1 MEEKVLQ
8 LTLAYTPREQQRKL
22 HFDQTRFKICV
33 SHRRWGKSVYAI
45 TELLT
50 KALNI
55 KTERNDGRFMYLA
68 PYYRQAKQV
77 AWDYLCYYTK
87 DLPGTKIN
95 HTELRVDLINGS
107 RIRLAGAGDDP
118 DALRGIFL
126 DGIVLDEYA
135 DMSPRVWSEV
145 CRPALVDR
153 KGWAIF
159 IGTPKGKNHFWQLYE
174 NVENQEDWARYLF
187 KASETGVVDPEEL
200 EAARKEMGEDEYQ
213 QEFEC
218 SWSAAIKGSY
228 YGSIIEEAEKQ
239 NRITKVEVD
248 PALPVHVAWDLG
260 ISDSCSLWF
269 FQVTMGEVR
278 FVDFYEHSGVGL
290 EHYVKVMEQK
300 GYWYGDD
307 WLPHDAKV
315 RELGTGRTR
324 AETLVN
330 MGRRPRI
337 VTNHKVEDGINAA
350 RLLLHHC
357 WFDELNCEQGINSL
371 RSYQREWDD
380 VKRVFR
386 KTPLHNWA
394 SHAADSFRYASM
406 AYRNIQPE
414 KKVPGL
420 QETLLQKSTLDEMWN
435 IHDKETLSEL
445 EPRI

>member
-1 MEEKVLQ
+1 MDIEIPY
-8 LTLAYTPREQQRKL
+8 APRPQQFNL
-22 HFDQTRFKICV
+22 HADPSRFKICV

-45 TELLT
+45 TELLR
-50 KALNI
+50 KALEI
-55 KTERNDGRFMYLA
+55 QTERSDGRFMYLA

-77 AWDYLCYYTK
+77 AWDYLCYYTR
-87 DLPGTKIN
+87 DIPGTKIN
-95 HTELRVDLINGS
+95 QSELRVDLINGS

-135 DMSPRVWSEV
+135 DMSPRVWSEI

-174 NVENQEDWARYLF
+174 NAEKDKEWTRYLF
-187 KASETGVVDPEEL
+187 KASETGVVAPEEL
-200 EAARKEMGEDEYQ
+200 EAARKEMGEDEFQ

-228 YGSIIEEAEKQ
+228 YGSIIEEAESDG
-239 NRITKVEVD
+239 RVSKVEVD

-420 QETLLQKSTLDEMWN
+420 QETLLQKSTLEEMWN

>member
-1 MEEKVLQ
+1 MDIEIPY
-8 LTLAYTPREQQRKL
+8 APRPQQFNL
-22 HFDQTRFKICV
+22 HADPSRFKICV

-45 TELLT
+45 TELLR
-50 KALNI
+50 KALEI
-55 KTERNDGRFMYLA
+55 QTERSDGRFMYLA

-77 AWDYLCYYTK
+77 AWDYLCYYTR
-87 DLPGTKIN
+87 DIPGTKIN
-95 HTELRVDLINGS
+95 QSELRVDLINGS

-135 DMSPRVWSEV
+135 DMSPRVWSEI

-174 NVENQEDWARYLF
+174 NAEKDKEWTRYLF
-187 KASETGVVDPEEL
+187 KASETGVVAPEEL
-200 EAARKEMGEDEYQ
+200 VAARKEMGEDEFQ

-228 YGSIIEEAEKQ
+228 YGSIIEEAESDG
-239 NRITKVEVD
+239 RVSKVEVD

-330 MGRRPRI
+330 MGSRPRM

-435 IHDKETLSEL
+435 IHDKETFSEL

>member
-1 MEEKVLQ
+1 MDIEIPY
-8 LTLAYTPREQQRKL
+8 APRPQQFNL
-22 HFDQTRFKICV
+22 HADPSRFKICV

-45 TELLT
+45 TELLR
-50 KALNI
+50 KALEI
-55 KTERNDGRFMYLA
+55 QTERSDGRFMYLA

-77 AWDYLCYYTK
+77 AWDYLCYYTR
-87 DLPGTKIN
+87 DIPGTKIN
-95 HTELRVDLINGS
+95 QSELRVDLINGS

-135 DMSPRVWSEV
+135 DMSPRVWSEI

-174 NVENQEDWARYLF
+174 NAEKDKEWTRYLF
-187 KASETGVVDPEEL
+187 KASETGVVAPEEL
-200 EAARKEMGEDEYQ
+200 EAARKEMGEDEFQ

-228 YGSIIEEAEKQ
+228 YGSIIEEAESDG
-239 NRITKVEVD
+239 RVSKVEVD

>member
-1 MEEKVLQ
+1 MDIEIPY
-8 LTLAYTPREQQRKL
+8 APRPQQFNL
-22 HFDQTRFKICV
+22 HADPSRFKICV

-45 TELLT
+45 TELLR
-50 KALNI
+50 KALEI
-55 KTERNDGRFMYLA
+55 QTERSDGRFMYLA

-77 AWDYLCYYTK
+77 AWDYLCYYTR
-87 DLPGTKIN
+87 DIPGTKIN
-95 HTELRVDLINGS
+95 QSELRVDLINGS

-135 DMSPRVWSEV
+135 DMSPRVWSEI

-174 NVENQEDWARYLF
+174 NAEKDKEWTRYLF
-187 KASETGVVDPEEL
+187 KASETGVVAPEEL
-200 EAARKEMGEDEYQ
+200 EAARKEMGEDEFQ

-228 YGSIIEEAEKQ
+228 YGSIIEEAESDG
-239 NRITKVEVD
+239 RVSKVEVD

-324 AETLVN
+324 AETLIN

-414 KKVPGL
+414 KKTIGL

-435 IHDKETLSEL
+435 IHDKENINNLK
-445 EPRI
+445 PRI

>member
-1 MEEKVLQ
+1 
-8 LTLAYTPREQQRKL
+8 
-22 HFDQTRFKICV
+22 
-33 SHRRWGKSVYAI
+33 
-45 TELLT
+45 
-50 KALNI
+50 
-55 KTERNDGRFMYLA
+55 MYLA

-77 AWDYLCYYTK
+77 ALDYLCYYTK
-87 DLPGTKIN
+87 DMPGTKIN
-95 HTELRVDLINGS
+95 QSELRVDLINGS

-126 DGIVLDEYA
+126 DGVVLDEYA
-135 DMSPRVWSEV
+135 DMSPRVWSEII
-145 CRPALVDR
+145 RPALVDR

-159 IGTPKGKNHFWQLYE
+159 IGTPKGKNHFWRLF
-174 NVENQEDWARYLF
+174 EDTKTDPEWFRKIYR
-187 KASETGVVDPEEL
+187 ASETKVLDQKEL
-200 EAARKEMGEDEYQ
+200 DAARKEMGDDEYK

-228 YGSIIEEAEKQ
+228 YGAIIEDAEKE
-239 NRITKVEVD
+239 NRITQVEVD

-269 FQVTMGEVR
+269 FQVTLGEVR

-324 AETLVN
+324 AETLIN

-337 VTNHKVEDGINAA
+337 VPNHKVEDGINAA
-350 RLLLHHC
+350 RLLLQHC
-357 WFDELNCEQGINSL
+357 YFDELNCEQGINAL

-394 SHAADSFRYASM
+394 SHASDSFRYAAM
-406 AYRNIQPE
+406 AYRNIKPE
-414 KKVPGL
+414 KKKPDL
-420 QETLLQKSTLDEMWN
+420 QETLLQQSTLDEMWN
-435 IHDKETLSEL
+435 IHDKERNNLL

>member
-1 MEEKVLQ
+1 MDIEIPY
-8 LTLAYTPREQQRKL
+8 APRPQQFNL
-22 HFDQTRFKICV
+22 HADPSRFKICV

-45 TELLT
+45 TELLR
-50 KALNI
+50 KALEI
-55 KTERNDGRFMYLA
+55 QTERSDGRFMYLA

-77 AWDYLCYYTK
+77 AWDYLCYYTR
-87 DLPGTKIN
+87 DIPGTKIN
-95 HTELRVDLINGS
+95 QSELRVDLINGS

-135 DMSPRVWSEV
+135 DMSPRVWSEI

-174 NVENQEDWARYLF
+174 NAEKDKEWTRYLF
-187 KASETGVVDPEEL
+187 KASETGVVAPEEL
-200 EAARKEMGEDEYQ
+200 EAARKEMGEDEFQ

-228 YGSIIEEAEKQ
+228 YGSIIEEAESDG
-239 NRITKVEVD
+239 RVSKVEVD

-290 EHYVKVMEQK
+290 EHYVKVMDQK

>member
-1 MEEKVLQ
+1 MDIEIPY
-8 LTLAYTPREQQRKL
+8 APRPQQFNL
-22 HFDQTRFKICV
+22 HADPSRFKICV

-45 TELLT
+45 TELLR
-50 KALNI
+50 KALEI
-55 KTERNDGRFMYLA
+55 QTERSDGRFMYLA

-77 AWDYLCYYTK
+77 AWDYLCYYTR
-87 DLPGTKIN
+87 DIPGTKIN
-95 HTELRVDLINGS
+95 QSELRVDLINGS

-228 YGSIIEEAEKQ
+228 YGSIIEEAE
-239 NRITKVEVD
+239 NDGRVSKVEVD

-290 EHYVKVMEQK
+290 EHYVKVMDQK

>member
-1 MEEKVLQ
+1 VKIEIP
-8 LTLAYTPREQQRKL
+8 YTPRPQQYEL
-22 HFDQTRFKICV
+22 HADKSRFKICV
-33 SHRRWGKSVYAI
+33 SHRRWGKSVYAV
-45 TELLT
+45 TELLRH
-50 KALNI
+50 ALEI
-55 KTERNDGRFMYLA
+55 KTERGDGRFMYLA

-77 AWDYLCYYTK
+77 AWDYLCYYTR
-87 DLPGTKIN
+87 DIPGTRIN
-95 HTELRVDLINGS
+95 QSELRVDLVNGS

-118 DALRGIFL
+118 DALRGIYL
-126 DGIVLDEYA
+126 DGVVLDEYA
-135 DMSPRVWSEV
+135 DMSPRVWSEIV
-145 CRPALVDR
+145 RPSLVDR
-153 KGWAIF
+153 RGWAIF
-159 IGTPKGKNHFWQLYE
+159 IGTPKGKNHFWRLYE
-174 NVENQEDWARYLF
+174 DVREDPEWCRRIYR
-187 KASETGVVDPEEL
+187 ASETGVLDPKEL
-200 EAARKEMGEDEYQ
+200 EAARREMGDDEFM

-218 SWSAAIKGSY
+218 SWTAAIKGSY
-228 YGSIIEEAEKQ
+228 YGGLVDDAEKEG
-239 NRITKVEVD
+239 RIARVEVD
-248 PALPVHVAWDLG
+248 TALPVHVSWDLG

-278 FVDFYEHSGVGL
+278 IVDFYEHSGVGL
-290 EHYVKVMEQK
+290 EHYVKVMEAK

-394 SHAADSFRYASM
+394 SHAADSFRYLAM
-406 AYRNIQPE
+406 AYRNLKP
-414 KKVPGL
+414 KAKAPDF
-420 QETLLQKSTLDEMWN
+420 QEELVKMPSLDEMWD
-435 IHDKETLSEL
+435 IHDNTRSNDLG
-445 EPRI
+445 PRI

>member
-1 MEEKVLQ
+1 MDIEIPY
-8 LTLAYTPREQQRKL
+8 APRPQQFNL
-22 HFDQTRFKICV
+22 HADPSRFKICV

-45 TELLT
+45 TELLR
-50 KALNI
+50 KALEI
-55 KTERNDGRFMYLA
+55 QTERSDGRFMYLA

-77 AWDYLCYYTK
+77 AWDYLCYYTR
-87 DLPGTKIN
+87 DIPGTKIN
-95 HTELRVDLINGS
+95 QSELRVDLINGS

-135 DMSPRVWSEV
+135 DMSPRVWSEI

-174 NVENQEDWARYLF
+174 NAEKDKEWTRYLF
-187 KASETGVVDPEEL
+187 KASETGVVAPEEL
-200 EAARKEMGEDEYQ
+200 VAARKEMGEDEFQ

-228 YGSIIEEAEKQ
+228 YGSIIEEAESDG
-239 NRITKVEVD
+239 RVSKVEVD

-435 IHDKETLSEL
+435 IHDKENINNLK
-445 EPRI
+445 PRI

>member
-1 MEEKVLQ
+1 MDIEIPY
-8 LTLAYTPREQQRKL
+8 APRPQQFNL
-22 HFDQTRFKICV
+22 HADPSRFKICV

-45 TELLT
+45 TELLR
-50 KALNI
+50 KALEI
-55 KTERNDGRFMYLA
+55 QTERSDGRFMYLA

-77 AWDYLCYYTK
+77 AWDYLCYYTR
-87 DLPGTKIN
+87 DIPGTKIN
-95 HTELRVDLINGS
+95 QSELRVDLINGS

-135 DMSPRVWSEV
+135 DMSPRVWSEI

-174 NVENQEDWARYLF
+174 NAEKDKEWTRYLF
-187 KASETGVVDPEEL
+187 KASETGVVAPEEL
-200 EAARKEMGEDEYQ
+200 VAARKEMGEDEFQ
-213 QEFEC
+213 QEVEC

-228 YGSIIEEAEKQ
+228 YGSIIEEAESDG
-239 NRITKVEVD
+239 RVSKVEVD

-435 IHDKETLSEL
+435 IHDKETFSEL

>member
-1 MEEKVLQ
+1 MDIEIPY
-8 LTLAYTPREQQRKL
+8 APRPQQFNL
-22 HFDQTRFKICV
+22 HADPSRFKICV

-45 TELLT
+45 TELLR
-50 KALNI
+50 KALEI
-55 KTERNDGRFMYLA
+55 QTERSDGRFMYLA

-77 AWDYLCYYTK
+77 AWDYLCYYTR
-87 DLPGTKIN
+87 DIPGTKIN
-95 HTELRVDLINGS
+95 QSELRVDLINGS

-174 NVENQEDWARYLF
+174 NAEKDKEWTRYLF
-187 KASETGVVDPEEL
+187 KASETGVVAPEEL
-200 EAARKEMGEDEYQ
+200 VAARKEMGEDEFQ

-228 YGSIIEEAEKQ
+228 YGSIIEEAESDG
-239 NRITKVEVD
+239 RVSKVEVD

-324 AETLVN
+324 AETLIN

-357 WFDELNCEQGINSL
+357 HFDELNCEQGINSL

-435 IHDKETLSEL
+435 IHDKENINNLK
-445 EPRI
+445 PRI

>member
-1 MEEKVLQ
+1 MDIEIPY
-8 LTLAYTPREQQRKL
+8 APRPQQFNL
-22 HFDQTRFKICV
+22 HADPSRFKICV

-45 TELLT
+45 TELLR
-50 KALNI
+50 KALEI
-55 KTERNDGRFMYLA
+55 QTERSDGRFMYLA

-87 DLPGTKIN
+87 DMPGTKIN
-95 HTELRVDLINGS
+95 QSELRVDLINGS

-135 DMSPRVWSEV
+135 DMSPRVWSEI

-174 NVENQEDWARYLF
+174 NAEKDKEWTRYLF
-187 KASETGVVDPEEL
+187 KASETGVVAPEEL
-200 EAARKEMGEDEYQ
+200 VAARKEMGEDEFQ

-228 YGSIIEEAEKQ
+228 YGSIIEEAESDG
-239 NRITKVEVD
+239 RVSKVEVD

-290 EHYVKVMEQK
+290 EHYVKVMDQK

-435 IHDKETLSEL
+435 IHDKENINNLK
-445 EPRI
+445 PRI

>member
-1 MEEKVLQ
+1 MDIEIPY
-8 LTLAYTPREQQRKL
+8 APRPQQFNL
-22 HFDQTRFKICV
+22 HADPSRFKICV

-45 TELLT
+45 TELLR
-50 KALNI
+50 KALEI
-55 KTERNDGRFMYLA
+55 QTERSDGRFMYLA

-77 AWDYLCYYTK
+77 AWDYLCYYTR
-87 DLPGTKIN
+87 DIPGTKIN
-95 HTELRVDLINGS
+95 QSELRVDLINGS

-135 DMSPRVWSEV
+135 DMSPRVWSEI

-174 NVENQEDWARYLF
+174 NAEKDKEWTRYLF
-187 KASETGVVDPEEL
+187 KASETGVVAPEEL
-200 EAARKEMGEDEYQ
+200 VAARKEMGDDEYQ

-228 YGSIIEEAEKQ
+228 YGAIIEDAEKE
-239 NRITKVEVD
+239 NRIIQVEVD

-357 WFDELNCEQGINSL
+357 WFDELKESS
-371 RSYQREWDD
+371 RA
-380 VKRVFR
+380 
-386 KTPLHNWA
+386 T
-394 SHAADSFRYASM
+394 
-406 AYRNIQPE
+406 RNTFT
-414 KKVPGL
+414 KKY
-420 QETLLQKSTLDEMWN
+420 T
-435 IHDKETLSEL
+435 
-445 EPRI
+445 

>member
-1 MEEKVLQ
+1 MDIEIPY
-8 LTLAYTPREQQRKL
+8 APRPQQFNL
-22 HFDQTRFKICV
+22 HADPSRFKICV

-45 TELLT
+45 TELLR
-50 KALNI
+50 KALEI
-55 KTERNDGRFMYLA
+55 QTERSDGRFMYLA

-77 AWDYLCYYTK
+77 AWDYLCYYTR
-87 DLPGTKIN
+87 DIPGTKIN
-95 HTELRVDLINGS
+95 QSELRVDLINGS

-135 DMSPRVWSEV
+135 DMSPRVWSEI

-174 NVENQEDWARYLF
+174 NAEKDKEWTRYLF
-187 KASETGVVDPEEL
+187 KASETGVVAPEEL
-200 EAARKEMGEDEYQ
+200 EAARKEMGEDEFQ

-228 YGSIIEEAEKQ
+228 YGSIIEEAESDG
-239 NRITKVEVD
+239 RVSKVEVD

-337 VTNHKVEDGINAA
+337 VPNHKVEDGINAA

-357 WFDELNCEQGINSL
+357 WFDELNCEQGINAL

>member
-1 MEEKVLQ
+1 MKEKVLQ
-8 LTLAYTPREQQRKL
+8 VKLAYTPREQQSQL
-22 HFDQTRFKICV
+22 HSDPTRFKICV

-77 AWDYLCYYTK
+77 AWDYLCYYTRN
-87 DLPGTKIN
+87 LPGTKIN

-126 DGIVLDEYA
+126 DGIILDEYA
-135 DMSPRVWSEV
+135 DMSPRVWSEII
-145 CRPALVDR
+145 RPALVDR

-174 NVENQEDWARYLF
+174 DAPNDDEWTRYLYR
-187 KASETGVVDPEEL
+187 ASETKVLPQKEL
-200 EAARKEMGEDEYQ
+200 DAARREMGEDEYQ

-228 YGSIIEEAEKQ
+228 YGSIIENAEKE
-239 NRITKVEVD
+239 NRITKIEVD
-248 PALPVHVAWDLG
+248 QSIPVHVSWDLG

-337 VTNHKVEDGINAA
+337 VPNHKVEDGINAA
-350 RLLLHHC
+350 RLLLGSC
-357 WFDELNCEQGINSL
+357 YFDELNCDDGINSL

-380 VKRVFR
+380 VRRVFR

-394 SHAADSFRYASM
+394 SHASDSFRYAAM
-406 AYRNIQPE
+406 AYKNLQPV
-414 KKVPGL
+414 KKEPTL
-420 QETLLQKSTLDEMWN
+420 QEVLKKQSTLDEMWN
-435 IHDKETLSEL
+435 LHHKKKLNSM

>member
-1 MEEKVLQ
+1 MDIEIPY
-8 LTLAYTPREQQRKL
+8 APRPQQFNL
-22 HFDQTRFKICV
+22 HADPSRFKICV

-45 TELLT
+45 TELLR
-50 KALNI
+50 KALEI
-55 KTERNDGRFMYLA
+55 QTERSDGRFMYLA

-87 DLPGTKIN
+87 DMPGTKIN
-95 HTELRVDLINGS
+95 QSELRVDLINGS

-135 DMSPRVWSEV
+135 DMSPRVWSEI

-174 NVENQEDWARYLF
+174 NAEKDKEWTRYLF
-187 KASETGVVDPEEL
+187 KASETGVVAPEEL
-200 EAARKEMGEDEYQ
+200 VAARKEMGEDEFQ

-228 YGSIIEEAEKQ
+228 YGSIIEEAESDG
-239 NRITKVEVD
+239 RVSKVEVD

-435 IHDKETLSEL
+435 IHDKETFSEL

>member
-1 MEEKVLQ
+1 MDIEIPY
-8 LTLAYTPREQQRKL
+8 APRPQQFNL
-22 HFDQTRFKICV
+22 HADPSRFKICV

-45 TELLT
+45 TELLR
-50 KALNI
+50 KALEI
-55 KTERNDGRFMYLA
+55 QTERSDGRFMYLA

-77 AWDYLCYYTK
+77 AWDYLCYYTR
-87 DLPGTKIN
+87 DIPGTKIN
-95 HTELRVDLINGS
+95 QSELRVDLINGS

-135 DMSPRVWSEV
+135 DMSPRVWSEI

-174 NVENQEDWARYLF
+174 NAEKDKEWTRYLF
-187 KASETGVVDPEEL
+187 KASETGVVAPEEL
-200 EAARKEMGEDEYQ
+200 VAARKEMGEDEFQ

-228 YGSIIEEAEKQ
+228 YGSIIEEAESDG
-239 NRITKVEVD
+239 RVSKVEVD

-324 AETLVN
+324 AETLIN

-357 WFDELNCEQGINSL
+357 HFDELNCEQGINSL

-414 KKVPGL
+414 KKTIGL

-435 IHDKETLSEL
+435 IHDKENINNLK
-445 EPRI
+445 PRI

>member
-1 MEEKVLQ
+1 MDIEIPY
-8 LTLAYTPREQQRKL
+8 APRPQQFNL
-22 HFDQTRFKICV
+22 HADPSRFKICV

-45 TELLT
+45 TELLR
-50 KALNI
+50 KALEI
-55 KTERNDGRFMYLA
+55 QTERSDGRFMYLA

-77 AWDYLCYYTK
+77 AWDYLCYYTR
-87 DLPGTKIN
+87 DIPGTKIN
-95 HTELRVDLINGS
+95 QSELRVDLINGS

-135 DMSPRVWSEV
+135 DMSPRVWSEI

-174 NVENQEDWARYLF
+174 NAEKDKEWTRYLF
-187 KASETGVVDPEEL
+187 KASETGVVAPEEL
-200 EAARKEMGEDEYQ
+200 EAARKEMGEDEFQ

-228 YGSIIEEAEKQ
+228 YGSIIEEAESDG
-239 NRITKVEVD
+239 RVSKVEVD

-386 KTPLHNWA
+386 KTHLHNWA

>member
-1 MEEKVLQ
+1 MDIEIPY
-8 LTLAYTPREQQRKL
+8 APRPQQFNL
-22 HFDQTRFKICV
+22 HADPSRFKICV

-45 TELLT
+45 TELLR
-50 KALNI
+50 KALEI
-55 KTERNDGRFMYLA
+55 QTERSDGRFMYLA

-77 AWDYLCYYTK
+77 AWDYLCYYTR
-87 DLPGTKIN
+87 DIPGTKIN
-95 HTELRVDLINGS
+95 QSELRVDLINGS

-135 DMSPRVWSEV
+135 DMSPRVWSEI

-174 NVENQEDWARYLF
+174 NAEKDKEWTRYLF
-187 KASETGVVDPEEL
+187 KASETGVVAPEEL
-200 EAARKEMGEDEYQ
+200 VAARKEMGEDEFQ

-228 YGSIIEEAEKQ
+228 YGSIIEEAESDG
-239 NRITKVEVD
+239 RVSKVEVD

-290 EHYVKVMEQK
+290 EHYVKVMDQK

-435 IHDKETLSEL
+435 IHDKETFSEL

>member
-1 MEEKVLQ
+1 MDIEIPY
-8 LTLAYTPREQQRKL
+8 APRPQQFNL
-22 HFDQTRFKICV
+22 HADPSRFKICV

-45 TELLT
+45 TELLR
-50 KALNI
+50 KALEI
-55 KTERNDGRFMYLA
+55 QTERSDGRFMYLA

-77 AWDYLCYYTK
+77 AWDYLCYYTR
-87 DLPGTKIN
+87 DIPGTKIN
-95 HTELRVDLINGS
+95 QSELRVDLINGS

-135 DMSPRVWSEV
+135 DMSPRVWSEI

-174 NVENQEDWARYLF
+174 NAEKDKEWTRYLF
-187 KASETGVVDPEEL
+187 KASETGVVAPEEL
-200 EAARKEMGEDEYQ
+200 VAARKEMGEDEFQ

-228 YGSIIEEAEKQ
+228 YGSIIEEAESDG
-239 NRITKVEVD
+239 RVSKVEVD

-420 QETLLQKSTLDEMWN
+420 QETLLQKSTLDKMWN
-435 IHDKETLSEL
+435 IHDKETFSEL

>member
-1 MEEKVLQ
+1 MDIIIP
-8 LTLAYTPREQQRKL
+8 YTPRPQQYDL
-22 HFDQTRFKICV
+22 HADQSRFKICV
-33 SHRRWGKSVYAI
+33 SHRRWGKSVYAV
-45 TELLT
+45 TELLR
-50 KALNI
+50 KALEI
-55 KTERNDGRFMYLA
+55 KTERQDGRFMYLA

-77 AWDYLCYYTK
+77 AWDYLCYYTR
-87 DLPGTKIN
+87 DIPGTKIN
-95 HTELRVDLINGS
+95 QSELRVDLINGS

-126 DGIVLDEYA
+126 DGVVLDEYA
-135 DMSPRVWSEV
+135 DMSPRVWSEII
-145 CRPALVDR
+145 RPALVDR

-159 IGTPKGKNHFWQLYE
+159 IGTPKGKNHFWRLYE
-174 NVENQEDWARYLF
+174 DTRKDEDWFRKIYR
-187 KASETGVVDPEEL
+187 ASETKVLDQKEL
-200 EAARKEMGEDEYQ
+200 DAARKEMGDDEYK

-228 YGSIIEEAEKQ
+228 YGAIIEDAEKE
-239 NRITKVEVD
+239 NRIIQVEVD

-290 EHYVKVMEQK
+290 EHYVKVMDQK

-324 AETLVN
+324 AETLIN

-337 VTNHKVEDGINAA
+337 VPNHKVEDGINAA

-357 WFDELNCEQGINSL
+357 YFDELNCEQGVNAL

-394 SHAADSFRYASM
+394 SHASDSFRYAAM
-406 AYRNIQPE
+406 AYRNIKPE
-414 KKVPGL
+414 KKKPDL
-420 QETLLQKSTLDEMWN
+420 QETLLQQSTLDEMWN
-435 IHDKETLSEL
+435 IHDKERNNLL